1 VSGGVPSAGL
11 AVEVG
16 GTSIRAAAVGPQGD
30 LVQPVARADTPNHL
44 DGRDHDDLQETVLA
58 AMQHLAAGVLDGAG
72 PDSVCVAYP
81 GPIDAT
87 GHVLATPTVLG
98 APKRPFA
105 LGDACR
111 RLWPAARMATVND
124 VTAAGYRYAAD
135 GARDFAVVTVG
146 SGIGHKL
153 FMDGRPRVG
162 DGARGGEIGHL
173 RLDYSPDAPQC
184 ECGGRGHL
192 GGLASGR
199 AVLAEAR
206 SRAARDPAA
215 FGRSALSGTCDPPAI
230 DGPALASAFLGGD
243 EFATGVVSDATRYL
257 GQALAALHLDS
268 GVERIILV
276 GGFALALGE
285 PYRQLVARACAAACW
300 DLGQDWDA
308 MVETGELDA
317 GLRGAGLVAAGVVQV
332 G

>member
-1 VSGGVPSAGL
+1 VSSAGPNAAL

-16 GTSIRAAAVGPQGD
+16 GTSIRAAAVGPRGG
-30 LVQPVARADTPNHL
+30 LVEPVARADTPNHL
-44 DGRDHDDLQETVLA
+44 DGRDHGDLQETVLA
-58 AMQHLAAGVLDGAG
+58 AMQQLAAGVLDGAG

-81 GPIDAT
+81 GPIDAE

-98 APKRPFA
+98 AAGRPFP

-111 RLWPAARMATVND
+111 RLWPGARLATVND

-153 FMDGRPRVG
+153 FLDSRPRVG

-173 RLDYSPDAPQC
+173 RLDYAPDAPLC

-206 SRAARDPAA
+206 SRAERDAAAFARSELAGDPA
-215 FGRSALSGTCDPPAI
+215 AI
-230 DGPALASAFLGGD
+230 DGPALASAFLAGD
-243 EFATGVVSDATRYL
+243 GFTTAVVEDATRYL

-276 GGFALALGE
+276 GGFAVALGE

-308 MVETGELDA
+308 MVETGEVDA
-317 GLRGAGLVAAGVVQV
+317 GLRGAGLIAAGLVRA